1 MSQLLGG
8 LWWEG
13 SSQIVHGLGTE
24 TAAPVDFEDERL
36 IARTRLFAGGLLRLG
51 GTASDRVRYD
61 VHSSRATTRAAGGA
75 AAQLVLSGGAWQA
88 VSSFCEKTGLSLMMT
103 LNCGR
108 DTWDRKGRWDPRN
121 ALDLLRFD
129 AGLEHPTTVWALG
142 NEING
147 YPFVHGMR
155 HFMGARRY
163 CRAYE
168 TFSELVA
175 ETHPGARKAGPASS
189 FWPRIGEPNP
199 KIDSFLKCVGDRC
212 DVVTWHY
219 YPVHSHRGS
228 FSTRWASPKTLLEP
242 RTLNEIGRYS
252 RRIGDIQGRRS
263 FSGQRWLGELGPAL
277 YGGEPGLSDRYL
289 SGLWWLDALS
299 TAAKAGEERVFRQTL
314 FGSEYGLLRS
324 EDYAPNPDFWNCL
337 LWKSLMGPEVYEAQ
351 GPDAP
356 PSLRLYI
363 HGDAP
368 GHAKTLLA
376 LNVSMSEPAEID
388 LSDFL
393 RDAAEASLFLVE
405 APDPFSRELRVNGVD
420 PSDFQSDILS
430 LGTPLTRDRLRL
442 APLSYCFVRG

>member
-13 SSQIVHGLGTE
+13 SSQIVRGLGTE
-24 TAAPVDFEDERL
+24 TAAPVDFSDERL
-36 IARTRLFAGGLLRLG
+36 ISRARLFSGGMLRIG
-51 GTASDRVRYD
+51 GTASDKAIYKPD
-61 VHSSRATTRAAGGA
+61 CLSAPEGA
-75 AAQLVLSGGAWQA
+75 NSGLLLSGGAWQA
-88 VSSFCEKTGLSLMMT
+88 VSNFCEETGLSLMMT

-108 DTWDRKGRWDPRN
+108 DTWNQDGSWDATN
-121 ALDLLRFD
+121 ALELLRFD
-129 AGLEHPTTVWALG
+129 SGLSRPTAVWALG

-147 YPFVHGMR
+147 YPFVHGIG

-163 CRAYE
+163 CRACE
-168 TFSELVA
+168 TFSDLVA
-175 ETHPGARKAGPASS
+175 ETHPRARKAGPASS

-199 KIDSFLKCVGDRC
+199 KIDAFLKCVGDGC
-212 DVVTWHY
+212 DVNTSHY

-228 FSTRWASPKTLLEP
+228 FSTRWASPEKLLNPGNLDE
-242 RTLNEIGRYS
+242 LGRYS
-252 RRIGDIQGRRS
+252 RRIGDIQARRA
-263 FSGQRWLGELGPAL
+263 FAGERWLGELGPAL
-277 YGGEPGLSDRYL
+277 YGGEPGLSDRYI

-299 TAAKAGEERVFRQTL
+299 AAAKAGEERVFRQTL

-324 EDYAPNPDFWNCL
+324 DDYAPNPDYWNCL
-337 LWKSLMGPEVYEAQ
+337 LWKSLMGSVVREVEAP
-351 GPDAP
+351 GAP
-356 PSLRLYI
+356 PELRLYA
-363 HGDAP
+363 HGDP
-368 GHAKTLLA
+368 QGHTGTLLA